1 MEELLDG
8 LQLKARAILD
18 GRLSVRETSG
28 GVELDPERI
37 TQAVLNLLDNAAKY
51 GCDTP
56 VELRTELTHH
66 ACRFEVRD
74 RGPGIAV
81 ADVDRLF
88 EPFERGAGGEG
99 MGMGLAVV
107 GAIAR
112 AHHGSA
118 TARRDG
124 AETVFS
130 IEVPR

>member
-1 MEELLDG
+1 MQVTLGYPDVTR
-8 LQLKARAILD
+8 ARMV
-18 GRLSVRETSG
+18 GRCLAMASM
-28 GVELDPERI
+28 
-37 TQAVLNLLDNAAKY
+37 
-51 GCDTP
+51 
-56 VELRTELTHH
+56 ELRTELTHH

-74 RGPGIAV
+74 RGPGIAI

-118 TARRDG
+118 NARRDG